1 MKQLSKILLLSI
13 ITLCACS
20 TQKEEEQSNKIV
32 FDLSKAVNMD
42 LSDASL
48 LDKQI
53 VQLASSDSVI
63 VPPYSNLIIN
73 NGEFILYSQRT
84 HQIFRFDSDGNF
96 INYIGKRGE
105 GPAEFVEMNDIL
117 IDNNT
122 IEVLDREAIV
132 RYQLNGEFIEKVNT
146 EIPAFSFASTNDG
159 YWFYLSDNPANSEFR
174 LIETDSNF
182 SIKKDHLPVRKRSMP
197 LVEDNFSKNGI
208 LTFRESLTPT
218 LYTLDNGLV
227 NSFYIDYGTLQIS
240 EETLSAPPEEVFER
254 MDNADYAITRK
265 YMENEDYVFLHTMV
279 TKPDVME
286 PEMFY
291 WIIDKNSNKEKL
303 IRIKD
308 VIETSYLLA
317 PLSMTDDNMV
327 YFLGYD
333 IAYKEEWVDD
343 DNNPS
348 VVGIEM
354 EKLFKYE
361 K

>member
-182 SIKKDHLPVRKRSMP
+182 SIKK
-197 LVEDNFSKNGI
+197 
-208 LTFRESLTPT
+208 
-218 LYTLDNGLV
+218 
-227 NSFYIDYGTLQIS
+227 
-240 EETLSAPPEEVFER
+240 
-254 MDNADYAITRK
+254 
-265 YMENEDYVFLHTMV
+265 
-279 TKPDVME
+279 
-286 PEMFY
+286 
-291 WIIDKNSNKEKL
+291 
-303 IRIKD
+303 
-308 VIETSYLLA
+308 
-317 PLSMTDDNMV
+317 
-327 YFLGYD
+327 
-333 IAYKEEWVDD
+333 
-343 DNNPS
+343 
-348 VVGIEM
+348 VGIGG
-354 EKLFKYE
+354 
-361 K
+361 